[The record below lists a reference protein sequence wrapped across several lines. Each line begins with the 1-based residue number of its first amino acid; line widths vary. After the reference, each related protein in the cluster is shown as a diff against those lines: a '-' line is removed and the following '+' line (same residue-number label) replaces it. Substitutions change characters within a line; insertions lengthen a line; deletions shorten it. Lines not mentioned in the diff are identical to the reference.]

1 MSTVAILWA
10 LLTLFCIMTEGFYSS
25 LEMALVSFNKVRLQ
39 YYIGK
44 GNQRAKWINWL
55 LHHPSRL
62 FGTTLLGVNIA
73 MQLGSECSR
82 RLYTAMDLQADL
94 APLTQVFLVLIFA
107 ELAPIFAA
115 RRYSEHMSLLGVP
128 LIYIS
133 ARVMAPVIWAVT
145 GISRLAN
152 RLVGGKEVQSRLF
165 LSRDELMTILQSQ
178 DEDTDAS
185 EAEEL
190 NILARNIFTLRA
202 KTASDIMEPLG
213 RTRLIPSN
221 CTIGHLR
228 TILTDHPSAF
238 LPVFQRRQ
246 DNVIGIA
253 YPRDYL
259 REKNEAHV
267 DTLSRSPWFITEDT
281 PLIEI
286 IHQFRRNQQSVAV
299 VLNRPGKAVGI
310 LTLDGALEEVFG
322 KITGHP
328 SAPYPIKERKVLVID
343 KSFPGTM
350 QIEKFNEQYS
360 VYLDPQGKETL
371 SELMVKNLQ
380 HQPEVGDSVYLA
392 PFKLTVEQASLLDIK
407 RIRIQTQ
414 IK

>member
-133 ARVMAPVIWAVT
+133 ARVMAPVIWAALCRWPLRWQ
-145 GISRLAN
+145 GPER
-152 RLVGGKEVQSRLF
+152 EV
-165 LSRDELMTILQSQ
+165 RDQPSGVPMNSGSSVRVC
-178 DEDTDAS
+178 AS
-185 EAEEL
+185 
-190 NILARNIFTLRA
+190 F
-202 KTASDIMEPLG
+202 TASL
-213 RTRLIPSN
+213 
-221 CTIGHLR
+221 
-228 TILTDHPSAF
+228 
-238 LPVFQRRQ
+238 
-246 DNVIGIA
+246 
-253 YPRDYL
+253 
-259 REKNEAHV
+259 
-267 DTLSRSPWFITEDT
+267 
-281 PLIEI
+281 
-286 IHQFRRNQQSVAV
+286 
-299 VLNRPGKAVGI
+299 KASSK
-310 LTLDGALEEVFG
+310 A
-322 KITGHP
+322 
-328 SAPYPIKERKVLVID
+328 
-343 KSFPGTM
+343 
-350 QIEKFNEQYS
+350 
-360 VYLDPQGKETL
+360 
-371 SELMVKNLQ
+371 
-380 HQPEVGDSVYLA
+380 
-392 PFKLTVEQASLLDIK
+392 ASGS
-407 RIRIQTQ
+407 
-414 IK
+414 